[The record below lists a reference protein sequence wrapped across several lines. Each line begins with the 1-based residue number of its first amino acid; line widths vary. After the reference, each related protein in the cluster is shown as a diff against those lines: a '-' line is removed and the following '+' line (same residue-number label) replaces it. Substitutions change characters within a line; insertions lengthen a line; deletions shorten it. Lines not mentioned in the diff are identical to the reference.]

1 MKLHTLLLLFFLCSA
16 ASAQTTLKVGTPIE
30 RELGNSE
37 VHQFTLSLEQNNFV
51 QLVVEQREID
61 VIVKVFTPSGKSLG
75 EFDSPN
81 GAEGPEHVSFVA
93 LDAGTYQ
100 IHVGPLD
107 QTNTTKG
114 SFQIKILEVREATD
128 EELKRSKNLEVTKA
142 KGIALLAEIEAII
155 PQIKSAPTRI
165 RAQLMVAQLLWESDE
180 KRASKLFV
188 SATTDCK
195 EFLASLDSEEL
206 SLYGPTVMHLRNEV
220 IQSLSTRDP
229 DLALNFLHATSQM
242 ASSAFSQPEHSR
254 QEMALELSI
263 ADQIARNNP
272 KRTLQMAR
280 QSLKQG
286 YPSNLM
292 NTLYELRRKDPQLGA
307 DLANDIAA
315 KLLNEKLEKNPEAA
329 FIAAN
334 LLRFIPELS
343 TQSTNDTGP
352 PPLLPADR
360 VRELIQ
366 KIFDESLSYTQS
378 TQKSYDTTKD
388 STLNMLAAL
397 TAIPELDTIAPGG
410 KAAVE
415 KKLAELGASMEN
427 MGYAIVSS
435 EKPEVPSLQEIA
447 KMPVERREQHYIQ
460 MAENEGSNGD
470 FSRAREI
477 INERVTTPSQRIQAL
492 KQLEQQEMYRAL
504 GQGRVADV
512 LRILNGFRNSRERA
526 QQVSQLI
533 MQIGPGHKRAT
544 AINLL
549 EQVRSSLS
557 PAAQAQDLDHMNAL
571 LEIARVFS
579 RYDVKRSFEIIDPL
593 IEQFNELSSAARTL
607 NGFGADYYKEE
618 EMDLQ
623 NSTPLAM
630 VATQTSSVLG
640 TLAIV
645 SFERAKATVDRIR
658 APEVRLKAY
667 LDIAQQTIQ
676 SQGQNRNYVSFSIN

>member
-1 MKLHTLLLLFFLCSA
+1 MKLRTLLLLFFLCSA
-16 ASAQTTLKVGTPIE
+16 ASAQTTLQVGTPIE
-30 RELGNSE
+30 RELGTGE

-61 VIVKVFTPSGKSLG
+61 VIVRVLSPSGKSLG

-81 GAEGPEHVSFVA
+81 GSEGPEHVSFVA
-93 LDAGTYQ
+93 LDAGNYQ
-100 IHVGPLD
+100 IHIGPLD
-107 QTNTTKG
+107 PNNTTKG
-114 SFQIKILEVREATD
+114 SFQIKVLEVREATD
-128 EELKRSKNLEVTKA
+128 QELKTRKNLEVTKA
-142 KGIALLAEIEAII
+142 KGVALLAEIEAII
-155 PQIKSAPTRI
+155 PQIKSAQTRI
-165 RAQLMVAQLLWESDE
+165 RAQLVAAQLLWDNDE

-188 SATTDCK
+188 SATTDYK
-195 EFLASLDSEEL
+195 EFLASTDSEDL
-206 SLYGPTVMHLRNEV
+206 SLNGPTITQLRHEI
-220 IQSLSTRDP
+220 IQSLATRDP

-242 ASSAFSQPEHSR
+242 VSSAFTQPEHLR
-254 QEMALELSI
+254 QETALELSI
-263 ADQIARNNP
+263 ADQIVRNNP

-286 YPSNLM
+286 YASNLM
-292 NTLYELRRKDPQLGA
+292 NTLYELRRKDPQLGS

-315 KLLNEKLEKNPEAA
+315 KLLNEKLINNAEAA

-334 LLRFIPELS
+334 LLRFVPETS
-343 TQSTNDTGP
+343 AQSTDGTAP

-366 KIFDESLSYTQS
+366 KVFDDSLSYSQS
-378 TQKSYDTTKD
+378 KRRQSYDPTKD

-415 KKLAELGASMEN
+415 KKIAELGTSMEN
-427 MGYAIVSS
+427 MGYAVVSN
-435 EKPEVPSLQEIA
+435 EKLEVPSLQEIA
-447 KMPVERREQHYIQ
+447 KMPVELREQHYIRL
-460 MAENEGSNGD
+460 AENESSNGE

-477 INERVTTPSQRIQAL
+477 IAERITNPSQRIQAI

-504 GQGRVADV
+504 GQGKVADV
-512 LRILNGFRNSRERA
+512 VRILNGFRNSRERA
-526 QQVSQLI
+526 QQVSQLVLH
-533 MQIGPGHKRAT
+533 IGQGHKRAT

-549 EQVRSSLS
+549 EQVRSTLS
-557 PAAQAQDLDHMNAL
+557 ASAQAQDQDHMNAL

-607 NGFGADYYKEE
+607 NGFGSEYYKEE

-623 NSTPLAM
+623 NSTPLAI
-630 VATQTSSVLG
+630 VATQMSSVLG
-640 TLAIV
+640 SLAIV
-645 SFERAKATVDRIR
+645 SFERAKATVERIR

-667 LDIAQQTIQ
+667 LDIAQQTVQ
-676 SQGQNRNYVSFSIN
+676 VAK

>member
-1 MKLHTLLLLFFLCSA
+1 MKLRTLLLLFFLCSA
-16 ASAQTTLKVGTPIE
+16 ASAQTTLQVGTPIE
-30 RELGNSE
+30 RELGTGE
-37 VHQFTLSLEQNNFV
+37 VHQFTVSLEPNSFV

-61 VIVKVFTPSGKSLG
+61 VIVRVFSPSGKSLG

-81 GAEGPEHVSFVA
+81 GSEGPEHVSFVA
-93 LDAGTYQ
+93 LAAGNYQ

-107 QTNTTKG
+107 PRNTTKG

-128 EELKRSKNLEVTKA
+128 QELKTSKNLEVTKA
-142 KGIALLAEIEAII
+142 KGITLLAEIEAII
-155 PQIKSAPTRI
+155 PQIKSAQTRI
-165 RAQLMVAQLLWESDE
+165 KAQLVAAQLLWDTDE

-188 SATTDCK
+188 SATTDYK
-195 EFLASLDSEEL
+195 EFLAATDAEEFSLHGS
-206 SLYGPTVMHLRNEV
+206 TITQLRNEI
-220 IQSLSTRDP
+220 IQSLATRDP

-242 ASSAFSQPEHSR
+242 VSSAFTKPEHSR
-254 QEMALELSI
+254 QEAALELSI

-292 NTLYELRRKDPQLGA
+292 NTLYELRRKDPQLGS

-315 KLLNEKLEKNPEAA
+315 KLLNEKLIKNAEAA

-334 LLRFIPELS
+334 LLRFIPELGA
-343 TQSTNDTGP
+343 QSTNDSAP
-352 PPLLPADR
+352 PPLLPPDR

-366 KIFDESLSYTQS
+366 KVFDDSLSYTQS
-378 TQKSYDTTKD
+378 ERQSYDPTKD
-388 STLNMLAAL
+388 ATLNMLAAL
-397 TAIPELDTIAPGG
+397 TAIPELDTIAPGA

-415 KKLAELGASMEN
+415 KKIAELGTSMEK
-427 MGYAIVSS
+427 MGYALVSS

-447 KMPVERREQHYIQ
+447 KMPVELREQHYIH
-460 MAENEGSNGD
+460 MAENEGSNGE

-492 KQLEQQEMYRAL
+492 KQLEQQELYRAL
-504 GQGRVADV
+504 GQGKAADV

-526 QQVSQLI
+526 QQVSQLV
-533 MQIGPGHKRAT
+533 MQIGPGHKRAI

-557 PAAQAQDLDHMNAL
+557 PAAQAQDQDHMNAL
-571 LEIARVFS
+571 LEIARAFS

-607 NGFGADYYKEE
+607 NGFGSDYYKEE

-623 NSTPLAM
+623 NRTPLAI
-630 VATQTSSVLG
+630 VATQISSVLG
-640 TLAIV
+640 SLAIV

>member
-1 MKLHTLLLLFFLCSA
+1 MKLRTLLLLFFLCSA
-16 ASAQTTLKVGTPIE
+16 ASAQTTLQLGTPIE
-30 RELGNSE
+30 RELGTGE
-37 VHQFTLSLEQNNFV
+37 VHQFIVSLEPNSFV

-61 VIVKVFTPSGKSLG
+61 VIVRVFSPSGKSLG

-81 GAEGPEHVSFVA
+81 GSEGPEHVSFVA
-93 LDAGTYQ
+93 LAAGNYQ

-107 QTNTTKG
+107 PRNTTKG

-128 EELKRSKNLEVTKA
+128 QELKTSKNLEVTKA

-155 PQIKSAPTRI
+155 PQIKSAQTRI
-165 RAQLMVAQLLWESDE
+165 KAQLVAAQLLWDTDE

-188 SATTDCK
+188 SATTDYK
-195 EFLASLDSEEL
+195 EFLASTDAEEV
-206 SLYGPTVMHLRNEV
+206 SLHGSTITQLRNEI
-220 IQSLSTRDP
+220 IQSLATRDP

-242 ASSAFSQPEHSR
+242 VSSAFTKPEHSR
-254 QEMALELSI
+254 QEAALELSI

-292 NTLYELRRKDPQLGA
+292 NTLYELRRKDPQLGS

-315 KLLNEKLEKNPEAA
+315 KLLNEKLIKNAEAA

-343 TQSTNDTGP
+343 AQSTNDSAP
-352 PPLLPADR
+352 PPLLPPDR
-360 VRELIQ
+360 ARELIQ
-366 KIFDESLSYTQS
+366 KVFDDSLSYTQS
-378 TQKSYDTTKD
+378 ARQSYDPTKD
-388 STLNMLAAL
+388 ATLNMLAAL
-397 TAIPELDTIAPGG
+397 TAVPELDTIAPGG
-410 KAAVE
+410 KAAVD
-415 KKLAELGASMEN
+415 KKIAELGSSMEN
-427 MGYAIVSS
+427 MGYAVLSN
-435 EKPEVPSLQEIA
+435 EKTEVPSLQEIA
-447 KMPVERREQHYIQ
+447 KMPVELREQHYIHL
-460 MAENEGSNGD
+460 AENEGSNGE

-492 KQLEQQEMYRAL
+492 KQLEQQELYRAL
-504 GQGRVADV
+504 GQGKAADV

-526 QQVSQLI
+526 QQVSQLV
-533 MQIGPGHKRAT
+533 MQIGPGHKRAI

-557 PAAQAQDLDHMNAL
+557 PAAQAQDQDHMNAL
-571 LEIARVFS
+571 LEIARAFS

-607 NGFGADYYKEE
+607 NGFGSDYYKEE

-623 NSTPLAM
+623 NSTPMAI
-630 VATQTSSVLG
+630 VAAQISSVLG
-640 TLAIV
+640 TLAV
-645 SFERAKATVDRIR
+645 VNFERAKASVERIR
-658 APEVRLKAY
+658 GPEVRLKAY

-676 SQGQNRNYVSFSIN
+676 SQGQNPASTSFTIY